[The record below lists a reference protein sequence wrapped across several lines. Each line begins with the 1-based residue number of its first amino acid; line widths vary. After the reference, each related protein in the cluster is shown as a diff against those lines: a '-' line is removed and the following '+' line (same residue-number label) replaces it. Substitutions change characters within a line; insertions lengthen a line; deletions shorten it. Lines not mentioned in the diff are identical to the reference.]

1 MKLFKTTPWFVDFI
15 VVAIAIAAFLLVFKF
30 FVSDLLFW
38 VSAILLG
45 LIWSYNLFLVFFWK
59 WRGEKVKKG
68 SESE

>member
-1 MKLFKTTPWFVDFI
+1 MKLFKTTPWPVDFMI
-15 VVAIAIAAFLLVFKF
+15 VAIAIIVFLLVFKV

-59 WRGEKVKKG
+59 WRSQEGKKG
-68 SESE
+68 SD